1 MEETIS
7 LQEIIK
13 ILKKHMGLILATTI
27 GAGVIAAIISFFIL
41 TPIYQADTQILVS
54 QQSDN
59 QQNLTTNE
67 IQSNLQLINTY
78 NVIIK
83 SPAILSIVIDELD
96 LDMTPGGLTNKIIVS
111 NANNSQVVNISVQ
124 DEQEYMAVDIANTV
138 AEVFQ
143 KEIPKLMNVD
153 NVNILSAAVYSEN
166 PSPVKP
172 NKMLNIAIAL
182 IVGLMIGV
190 GIAVLLE
197 FLDVTVKTESEVEE
211 LLGLPVLGMIS
222 TIKAEDL
229 GEANSSSEIRS
240 FRNRGQS

>member
-41 TPIYQADTQILVS
+41 TPIYQANTQILVS

-83 SPAILSIVIDELD
+83 SPAILSIVIDDLD
-96 LDMTPGGLTNKIIVS
+96 LDTTPGGLTNKITVS

-153 NVNILSAAVYSEN
+153 NVNVLSAAVYSEN

-197 FLDVTVKTESEVEE
+197 FLDVTVKTESEIEE

-229 GEANSSSEIRS
+229 GEASSSEIRS